1 MYAEYLEIGEAGCRM
16 TDQPWT
22 PRQSD
27 QIVHLPLSFLWMVV
41 DQNRIG
47 SIRQD
52 DISDLRYSIQR
63 YGILNPIVVIV
74 RQNRV
79 FLKDG
84 HHRLLVADSMKME
97 TLPAKFMLS
106 RR

>member
-47 SIRQD
+47 SIRRD
-52 DISDLRYSIQR
+52 EHLMDLRYSIQR
-63 YGILNPIVVIV
+63 YGVLEPILLIV

-79 FLKDG
+79 FVKNG
-84 HHRLLVADSMKME
+84 HHRLLVADWLGLES
-97 TLPAKFMLS
+97 LPVQFRIL
-106 RR
+106 